1 MTDSQ
6 NPAESSSSN
15 EEELSKAVDEA
26 LASVE
31 TKDPVEVLTE
41 DLQRLTAEYANYRK
55 RVDRDRIVDREA
67 AFALVMSELLPI
79 LDNIE
84 RADEHGE
91 LTGGFKAVADQLAA
105 VTERLGLSKFS
116 DVNVSFDPTIHE
128 ALMHETS
135 PEVTETS
142 VTKVLQ
148 PGYKFKERVIRPAR
162 VAVADPGKRHERKV
176 LLGYR
181 SNRWNKEFCPWNSS
195 LGNPNRACFA

>member
-15 EEELSKAVDEA
+15 EEELSKAVEEA
-26 LASVE
+26 LADIAD
-31 TKDPVEVLTE
+31 KDPLAVLTE

-55 RVDRDRIVDREA
+55 RVDRDRIVDRES

-91 LTGGFKAVADQLAA
+91 LTGGFKAVADQLSA
-105 VTERLGLSKFS
+105 VTERLGLTKFA
-116 DVNVSFDPTIHE
+116 DVNVAFDPTIHE

-135 PEVTETS
+135 PDVKETS

-162 VAVADPGKRHERKV
+162 VAVADPEQ
-176 LLGYR
+176 
-181 SNRWNKEFCPWNSS
+181 
-195 LGNPNRACFA
+195 